1 VGFQVLR
8 KYNGAVSR
16 RTHSAGDELKRTTT
30 HHH

>member
-1 VGFQVLR
+1 VGFPVLR
-8 KYNGAVSR
+8 KYNGAVSS